1 MLDIFEVLAEN
12 ATCGGLVFSVEIQ
25 KEHNSLGLTISG
37 KEQVN
42 QPIVISEITPG
53 GIAERYV
60 ACMSYNYKSKK
71 HYRNIQSVAEC
82 CHRYLQG
89 CNRESI

>member
-1 MLDIFEVLAEN
+1 MLHIFEVLAEN

-60 ACMSYNYKSKK
+60 ACMSYKSKK
-71 HYRNIQSVAEC
+71 RNRNIQCVAVC
-82 CHRYLQG
+82 CHRYMQV